1 MWVLERSPFL
11 DGKLKRLN
19 KNHPAETKAML
30 ENLDK
35 YLKALNE
42 GANPINIQAGWI
54 HHEPDGIKALDQK
67 GTKGK
72 PAQTRLYIFPA
83 ESSRQLHVITA
94 GDKSSQRT
102 DIQESRDYIK
112 PLKERKHGKTV

>member
-1 MWVLERSPFL
+1 MWNLLTSPFF
-11 DGKLKRLN
+11 DGRLKRVN

-42 GANPINIQAGWI
+42 GANPINISAGWI
-54 HHEPDGIKALDQK
+54 HNEPEGIKALDQK

-72 PAQTRLYIFPA
+72 PAQTRLYIFPQ
-83 ESSRQLHVITA
+83 ESIKRLHVITV
-94 GDKSSQRT
+94 GDKNTQKT
-102 DIQESRDYIK
+102 DIQDSRDYIR
-112 PLKERKHGKTV
+112 PLKEKK